1 MSSEDLRIKQLEQK
15 LENKN
20 KEIEYL
26 QGENKRLQETVSNLD
41 TEAYKFKELVYSSR
55 FLFAIFLGE
64 DFIIDVANDS
74 LKKVWGKGDDIIG
87 KPLLELLPELKDQG
101 IKELLENVYRTG
113 EPYYADE
120 VPIELIIN
128 GKPEIRYFDFTYQPQ
143 RNAQGEIIGVA
154 DIAADVTKQA
164 LLNKK
169 IKKSEREFRKLVNF
183 MPHKISLANAE
194 GETIFYNQ
202 NWLDYVDKNLE
213 DFIDEP
219 WTDILHPD
227 EKEKVEDVVAGCLSK
242 GNNFDKEI
250 RLRDRNGDYK
260 WHICRATAVKNEE
273 GEITSW
279 ISSSTEIQK
288 LKDEEKRNEDF
299 LKLISHE
306 LKTPVTSIKGYVQLL
321 LSMLPKNNSD
331 IDKKLIIKPYL
342 NRIETQVE
350 RLIRLISEM
359 LDMSR
364 IEQNELEL
372 KKEEFNL
379 NQHTEEIIEDLT
391 YTNKDFQL
399 ELQHDFECDVFA
411 DKDRIGQV
419 LINFIT
425 NAVKYSP
432 DSNRVQIKIHEYD
445 PETVAIT
452 VKDFGIGIKE
462 NEQKQIF
469 KRFYRISGEKADTY
483 AGFGIGLFL
492 SNEIIERH
500 NGKIIVKSEVGKG
513 SEFTFT
519 IPLNHKL

>member
-1 MSSEDLRIKQLEQK
+1 MKSDDLRIEQLEQE
-15 LENKN
+15 LERKN
-20 KEIEYL
+20 KEI
-26 QGENKRLQETVSNLD
+26 KRLQDEKIYLQAEVTGLDSETH
-41 TEAYKFKELVYSSR
+41 KFKDLVYSSN
-55 FLFAIFLGE
+55 FLFAIFMGE
-64 DFIIDVANDS
+64 NHVIDIANKS
-74 LKKVWGKGDDIIG
+74 IKEVWGKGEDVIG
-87 KPLLELLPELKDQG
+87 KPLLEILPELKDQG
-101 IKELLENVYRTG
+101 VKELLDHVYQTG
-113 EPYYADE
+113 ESYHANE
-120 VPIELIIN
+120 VPIKLIKN
-128 GKPEIRYFDFTYQPQ
+128 DKPELKYFDFTYQPQ
-143 RNAQGEIIGVA
+143 KNIKGEIIGVA
-154 DIAADVTKQA
+154 DIATDVTKQA

-194 GETIFYNQ
+194 GDTIFYNQ
-202 NWLDYVDKNLE
+202 NWLDYVGKNLE
-213 DFIDEP
+213 DFIEQP

-227 EKEKVEDVVAGCLSK
+227 EKEEVEQVVAGCLTK
-242 GNNFDKEI
+242 GNNLDKEI
-250 RLRDRNGDYK
+250 RLRDRNGKYK

-288 LKDEEKRNEDF
+288 LKNEEKRNEDF

-321 LSMLPKNNSD
+321 LTMLPKNNTD
-331 IDKKLIIKPYL
+331 IDKKLVIKPYL

-364 IEQNELEL
+364 IEQNELVL
-372 KKEEFNL
+372 YKEQFNL

-391 YTNKDFQL
+391 YTNKDIQL
-399 ELQHDFECDVFA
+399 ELEHSFNCDVVA

-432 DSNRVQIKIHEYD
+432 NSNRVKIKIHEYN
-445 PETVAIT
+445 PEMVAVT
-452 VKDFGIGIKE
+452 VKDFGIGIEK

-492 SNEIIERH
+492 SNEIINRH
-500 NGKIIVKSEVGKG
+500 NGKIFVKSEFGNG

-519 IPLNHKL
+519 IPLNHNL